1 MRNRNVDNVLRFKQ
15 YRMGPFILARYFPAS
30 VYTLSS
36 ILSFIIL
43 FSFVLEFLVNGKRSI
58 DGSVSVDGKWKRRV
72 NS

>member
-1 MRNRNVDNVLRFKQ
+1 MRNRNVDNVLRLKQ
-15 YRMGPFILARYFPAS
+15 YRIRPFILARYFPAF

-36 ILSFIIL
+36 ILSSIIL